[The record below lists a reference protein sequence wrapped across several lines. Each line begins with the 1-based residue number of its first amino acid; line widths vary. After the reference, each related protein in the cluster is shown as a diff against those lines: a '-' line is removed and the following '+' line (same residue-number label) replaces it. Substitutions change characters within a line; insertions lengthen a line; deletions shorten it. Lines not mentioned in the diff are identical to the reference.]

1 MSIRRYA
8 SPPRVIRWTTSTGTL
23 RSNEHAIAAIK
34 QQNTKVMYGNTA
46 VTIQKV
52 KLYEQRIDV
61 DILTEPTSL
70 ADRVLSAWANSYTEQ
85 YKWADSHALVVES
98 AMFTDSVNYQHVC
111 TVFAYLYP
119 VDATFW
125 ELKFG

>member
-1 MSIRRYA
+1 MSIQRQA
-8 SPPRVIRWTTSTGTL
+8 PHPRVIRWTTSMGTC
-23 RSNEHAIAAIK
+23 RGNEHAIAAIK
-34 QQNTKVMYGNTA
+34 QQNTMVMYDNTA

-61 DILTEPTSL
+61 HALPEATSL
-70 ADRVLSAWANSYTEQ
+70 VDRVLSAWANSYTEQ

-98 AMFTDSVNYQHVC
+98 ALFTDWVNYQHVC
-111 TVFAYLYP
+111 KVFAYLYP